1 MKKLSLFWKIYL
13 TLLLVLS
20 LPMILFS
27 LADVLSNNE
36 KIEKNGPPGL
46 IKNLNWNARAIANQ
60 AEQLPDDTL
69 LPWIQDI
76 EQSSGLELYL
86 EINGKNFPSA
96 RPGWVD
102 SLEAKAHP
110 PYPFRP
116 IVVSASSA
124 TGKSNAFLMLD
135 ILGKPGGVTFRN
147 PFFRDAAMLFI
158 ALLGGWMSYLLVRS
172 FMKPLVEL
180 RKTTRCLAE
189 GDFSVRVGESVT
201 HRGDEIAALGVS
213 FNWMAER
220 VEDLVAAHK
229 RLMSDISHEIRSPLQ
244 RMDVAVTLARENYGS
259 DVEIY
264 LNRVEL
270 EVGRIDAMVE
280 ELLTLTRAESQ
291 ASLESEPVEI
301 DALVRSVVDD
311 AAFEGQL
318 EGKHIVSDLKTLTVR
333 GDEALLKRA
342 LGNVVHNAIRY
353 TRQKTDVKI
362 EIKEEDGYAVIFVT
376 DQGNGVPEEE
386 LEKIFLPYY
395 RTDKARERS
404 RGGTELG
411 LTITR
416 RIIESH
422 KGDIGAHN
430 VPTTGGLVVK
440 IRLPLDSAG

>member
-27 LADVLSNNE
+27 LADMLSSNE
-36 KIEKNGPPGL
+36 KMGKNGPSGL
-46 IKNLNWNARAIANQ
+46 VKSLTWNAQVIANQ
-60 AEQLPDDTL
+60 AEQLAGETL

-86 EINGKNFPSA
+86 EINDKNFPSLKPDWLA
-96 RPGWVD
+96 
-102 SLEAKAHP
+102 SSEAKP
-110 PYPFRP
+110 SPLRP
-116 IVVSASSA
+116 IIVSASSA

-135 ILGKPGGVTFRN
+135 IFGKPRGFTFRN
-147 PFFRDAAMLFI
+147 PFFRDLAMFFI
-158 ALLGGWMSYLLVRS
+158 ALLGGWMSYLLVRN
-172 FMKPLVEL
+172 FMKPLIEL
-180 RKTTRCLAE
+180 RKTTSCLAE

-220 VEDLVAAHK
+220 VEDLVVAHK

-244 RMDVAVTLARENYGS
+244 RMDVAVTLARENCRS

-264 LNRVEL
+264 LDRVEL
-270 EVGRIDAMVE
+270 EVGRIDAMIE

-291 ASLESEPVEI
+291 AALENNPVEI
-301 DALVRSVVDD
+301 ETLVLSVIEDAT
-311 AAFEGQL
+311 FEGQL
-318 EGKHIVSDLKTLTVR
+318 EEKHIVSDLKTLTVR
-333 GDEALLKRA
+333 GDEALLERA
-342 LGNVVHNAIRY
+342 LGNVVYNAIHY

-362 EIKEEDGYAVIFVT
+362 EMKEEDGYAVIFVT

-404 RGGTELG
+404 RGGTGLG

-422 KGDIGAHN
+422 KGDIGAYN

-440 IRLPLDSAG
+440 IRLPLASK